1 MKPNIEITKH
11 IGVTK
16 QEINE
21 KGEHLIYSDD
31 FQNQNIYIA
40 FALPDES
47 IEFEK
52 LKYRKASYYVFK
64 NLLSNENEN
73 RIKPLCPHFTICGG
87 CLFQHMNNT
96 SYKE

>member
-64 NLLSNENEN
+64 NLLSNVKNKLIIMDN
-73 RIKPLCPHFTICGG
+73 GQIHK
-87 CLFQHMNNT
+87 
-96 SYKE
+96 KEETRKIEKKY